1 MKKNILKLTLVL
13 AISSFTLISCGGN
26 EASESHEGHEHVAGK
41 EYSCPMGCEGD
52 KVHAEPGSCSVCGM
66 DLEEVK

>member
-13 AISSFTLISCGGN
+13 AISSFTLISCGEN
-26 EASESHEGHEHVAGK
+26 QLHNGHEQVAGK

-52 KVHAEPGSCSVCGM
+52 KVHVEPSSCSVCGM
-66 DLEEVK
+66 DLVEVE